1 MKRWYEGLRRGDHA
15 AHIYRSEAE
24 QVRVVTDT
32 LSWMDDDQRL
42 ILLSDRWEAEERVS
56 RSRVLEAAMDDG
68 HLVVV
73 PARSTLCPTG
83 HFSAR
88 AFEGLLSSE
97 TESMIDE
104 GSEPV
109 LMWDLDWLAGD
120 DAAFE
125 AHIVQQSSMALSS
138 SERRATLIGQYGT
151 AFFSTEQLD
160 RVVRVTP
167 LVLEGGL
174 LTRKFWV
181 VSKNSVGKP
190 SKDGNILRMNIP
202 LDSSGENQHS

>member
-1 MKRWYEGLRRGDHA
+1 
-15 AHIYRSEAE
+15 
-24 QVRVVTDT
+24 
-32 LSWMDDDQRL
+32 
-42 ILLSDRWEAEERVS
+42 
-56 RSRVLEAAMDDG
+56 
-68 HLVVV
+68 
-73 PARSTLCPTG
+73 
-83 HFSAR
+83 
-88 AFEGLLSSE
+88 
-97 TESMIDE
+97 MIDE

-167 LVLEGGL
+167 LVLEGAVDQKVLGGL
-174 LTRKFWV
+174 QE
-181 VSKNSVGKP
+181 
-190 SKDGNILRMNIP
+190 LRGQAIQGWEHP
-202 LDSSGENQHS
+202 TEEHPAR